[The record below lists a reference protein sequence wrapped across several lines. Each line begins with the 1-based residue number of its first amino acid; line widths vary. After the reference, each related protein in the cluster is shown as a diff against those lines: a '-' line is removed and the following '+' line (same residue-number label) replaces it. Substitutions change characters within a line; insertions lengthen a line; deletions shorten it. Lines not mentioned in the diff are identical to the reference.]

1 MSNTY
6 IQIYANSISK
16 HIYVFMIYIKCQCV
30 RAYTSVYIS
39 HICICLWLV
48 LTQRAKTY
56 RRKSA
61 YRTRQNQIIESSG
74 ARTKNRNNGH
84 AGMSFW
90 AQLLSSHWGNSCE
103 VCGQQTSQSHTYKNC
118 RSWSHP
124 CRGFPPFIWPVIHL
138 PGHTVP
144 GLCLNKAH
152 TVPVFS
158 HHAAGRQTEPGT
170 YAKVFKGCPET

>member
-1 MSNTY
+1 M
-6 IQIYANSISK
+6 IYVKCTNANVYVCAHLSISL
-16 HIYVFMIYIKCQCV
+16 IFVYVYDWFWPKELKPTEENKPREQG
-30 RAYTSVYIS
+30 RT
-39 HICICLWLV
+39 
-48 LTQRAKTY
+48 KT
-56 RRKSA
+56 
-61 YRTRQNQIIESSG
+61 IEISG
-74 ARTKNRNNGH
+74 ARTKDGNNGH
-84 AGMSFW
+84 AGMSLR
-90 AQLLSSHWGNSCE
+90 AQLLSSHWGNSCG

-158 HHAAGRQTEPGT
+158 HHAAGRQTELGT